1 MESNKNSFSVD
12 NSSLDKMFVW
22 AKKRIILGPDPVS
35 GAKNLNLLDKELG
48 GSITKEGLGWKETFK
63 LFTNVIVPSTR
74 PFDHPTCFC
83 CGGPNS
89 CCVKF

>member
-63 LFTNVIVPSTR
+63 LFTNVIVPSTVSYT
-74 PFDHPTCFC
+74 HLTLPT
-83 CGGPNS
+83 NRE
-89 CCVKF
+89 V